1 MSKKKDKKDKKD
13 KEQSQFKKVAVNKK
27 AYHDYEI
34 IEKFEAG
41 MLLVGSEVKSVRE
54 GRISLKDSYVD
65 IRKREAFLVSL
76 HIGPYS
82 NASYNN
88 HEPERERKLLL
99 HKQELKKLDK
109 KVKTRGFT
117 IVPLKVYITAKGL
130 IKVEIALVK
139 GKAAYDKKQL
149 IKDRDIQREVDRDLK
164 NYRQ

>member
-1 MSKKKDKKDKKD
+1 MSKKKDKKDKD
-13 KEQSQFKKVAVNKK
+13 KKEPSQFKKVAVNKK

-41 MLLVGSEVKSVRE
+41 MVLMGSEVKSIRE

-65 IRKREAFLVSL
+65 IRSKEAFLVSV
-76 HIGPYS
+76 HISPYT

-109 KVKTRGFT
+109 KVKTRGVT
-117 IVPLKVYITAKGL
+117 VVPLKVFITGKGL
-130 IKVEIALVK
+130 VKVEIALAK

-149 IKDRDIQREVDRDLK
+149 IKERDIKREVSRELK
-164 NYRQ
+164 NYR